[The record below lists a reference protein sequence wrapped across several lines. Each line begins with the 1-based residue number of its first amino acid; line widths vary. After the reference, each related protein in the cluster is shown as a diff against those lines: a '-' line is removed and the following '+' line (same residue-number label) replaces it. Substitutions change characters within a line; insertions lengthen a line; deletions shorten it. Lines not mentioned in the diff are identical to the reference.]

1 MQAFRA
7 AGDGERRFAAI
18 NHRASRDQRAMKQ
31 LWLLIAVTMVLL
43 GIDKLL
49 DLQTLLIQKLRNRAY
64 ANGWYSDRRR
74 YQLDFI
80 AAMSSVGLLA
90 TAGLVIWLRRV
101 FSRVVLAIGGLA
113 MLVLFVMIRAA
124 SFHYVDKVL
133 SLGGEVRVNTV
144 IELSGIGLII
154 AGALQWLQVE
164 RRQLNSVDFVKVV
177 AEGVGA
183 P

>member
-1 MQAFRA
+1 
-7 AGDGERRFAAI
+7 
-18 NHRASRDQRAMKQ
+18 MKQ

-43 GIDKLL
+43 GINKQL
-49 DLQTLLIQKLRNRAY
+49 DLQTLLIEKVRNRAY

-80 AAMSSVGLLA
+80 AAMSFAGLLA

-101 FSRVVLAIGGLA
+101 FSRVYLAIGGLA
-113 MLVLFVMIRAA
+113 MLVLFVTIRAA

-133 SLGGEVRVNTV
+133 ALGGEVRVNTV

-154 AGALQWLQVE
+154 AAALQWQLFE
-164 RRQLNSVDFVKVV
+164 RRDLESRR
-177 AEGVGA
+177 ASA
-183 P
+183 PSAHNLSWPPPTMV